1 MSKKKRLI
9 GLLCITVLCSQSL
22 CAQTRQMG
30 IEELFRLA
38 DEQSKSIQTYRTGT
52 EAAEEALK
60 AAKAQRLPDVNVS
73 LSASYWGNG
82 KLWDRDFGNA
92 MTVNMPHFGNNFA
105 LEAQQV
111 IYAGGAISSGIK
123 QAELGKLLAELDLQ
137 KNVQEI
143 RFLLVGHYLN
153 LYKLDNQIKVL
164 QKNME
169 LTDEVIAN
177 MKARREQGTVLKND
191 ITRYELQKEQLNL
204 QLTRVKDARKI
215 ANHQLITTLHLP
227 EDTEIASDTSL
238 LERQI
243 LTLTEEDWQELAEAN
258 NIFLKQTQAT
268 IQLNEQKVKQERSE
282 RLPHISIVAAEHLDG
297 PITIEVPVLDNNF
310 NYWYIGIGVK
320 YNISSLFKNNRKL
333 KQVRLNVRQA
343 QEQRQ
348 LAQEQIENAVQEGY
362 VNFLTAFT
370 DLRTQENSVRL
381 ADENYHVTT
390 QENSVRLADEN
401 YHVTDNRYKN
411 EMALLTDMLDASN
424 MKLTADLGLV
434 DARINIL
441 YNYYKMKYIT
451 HTL

>member
-333 KQVRLNVRQA
+333 KQARLDVRQA
-343 QEQRQ
+343 QEQHQ

-370 DLRTQENSVRL
+370 DLR
-381 ADENYHVTT
+381 T

-434 DARINIL
+434 DTRINIL
-441 YNYYKMKYIT
+441 YNYYKIKYIT

>member
-9 GLLCITVLCSQSL
+9 GLLCITVLCSQGL

-38 DEQSKSIQTYRTGT
+38 DEQSKSIQTYRTGK

-60 AAKAQRLPDVNVS
+60 AAKAQRLPEVNVS

-92 MTVNMPHFGNNFA
+92 MTIDMPHFGNNFA

-111 IYAGGAISSGIK
+111 IYAGGAISSGIR
-123 QAELGKLLAELDLQ
+123 QAELGKMLAELDLQ

-164 QKNME
+164 QRNMQ

-204 QLTRVKDARKI
+204 QLSRVKDARKI
-215 ANHQLITTLHLP
+215 ANHQLVTALHLP
-227 EDTEIASDTSL
+227 EGTEIVPDTSL

-243 LTLTEEDWQELAEAN
+243 LTLTENDWQDMAGTN
-258 NIFLKQTQAT
+258 NILLKQTQAAV
-268 IQLNEQKVKQERSE
+268 QMNEQKVKQERSE

-310 NYWYIGIGVK
+310 NYWYIGIGIK
-320 YNISSLFKNNRKL
+320 YNLSSLFKNNKKL
-333 KQVRLNVRQA
+333 KQARLNVRQA
-343 QEQRQ
+343 QERHQ
-348 LAQEQIENAVQEGY
+348 LAQEQVENAVQEGY

-370 DLRTQENSVRL
+370 DLRTQENSVKL
-381 ADENYHVTT
+381 ADENYNVT
-390 QENSVRLADEN
+390 E
-401 YHVTDNRYKN
+401 NRYKN

-434 DARINIL
+434 NARINIL